1 MHQDEPPAK
10 VTPRKRKK
18 TWHITEPVRK
28 KAKKAGPK
36 RPLSA
41 FMFFSQTRRKELKV
55 QHPDMDFGEIGRQVG
70 AMWQELSVEER
81 KVYLFFRSP
90 VFFDNEIKPY
100 AIAAERDKVRY
111 ELEKRALSV
120 KSEE

>member
-18 TWHITEPVRK
+18 TWHITEPARK

-41 FMFFSQTRRKELKV
+41 FMFFSKTRRKELKV

-90 VFFDNEIKPY
+90 VFSITKSSLMPLLPKEIKF
-100 AIAAERDKVRY
+100 DMNW
-111 ELEKRALSV
+111 
-120 KSEE
+120 KSGH